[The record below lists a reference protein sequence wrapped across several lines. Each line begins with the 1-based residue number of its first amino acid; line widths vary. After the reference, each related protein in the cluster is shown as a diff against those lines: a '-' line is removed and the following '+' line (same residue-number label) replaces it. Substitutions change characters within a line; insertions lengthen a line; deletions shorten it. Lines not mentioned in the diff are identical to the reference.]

1 MNKKLLLP
9 LIAALSVTSF
19 GGFPAAT
26 SCSAAPLPVEVI
38 LLAGMDQTDRLT
50 AQITFWSEPLIMLLL
65 GLALLIIATSVRLW
79 GRKKNRATLKQGFT
93 ALEKNG
99 EQLPLFS
106 AGKVAVEKE
115 ERWPS

>member
-1 MNKKLLLP
+1 MNKRLLLP
-9 LIAALSVTSF
+9 LIAALSGLSF

-26 SCSAAPLPVEVI
+26 SCSAAPLPPEVTM
-38 LLAGMDQTDRLT
+38 LAVMDQTDKLA
-50 AQITFWSEPLIMLLL
+50 AQITFWSEPLIMLVL

-79 GRKKNRATLKQGFT
+79 GRKKSSATLKQSFRPV
-93 ALEKNG
+93 EKNG